1 MDKQKVKKIKFYL
14 YNYYELGNL
23 INKRREEIIDAIKIS
38 NNAWLKSKNSEGY
51 TLEDQVIKLDDDF
64 KIIEYK
70 RWQVFLKEI
79 LVFLCKKFP
88 KCYQYVVLKYL
99 ENDDAEEISRLLKIN
114 FKELIILDNK
124 LIELIYKKAKIR
136 NLV

>member
-1 MDKQKVKKIKFYL
+1 MDKQKEKKIKFYL
-14 YNYYELGNL
+14 YNYYEIDNL

-38 NNAWLKSKNSEGY
+38 NNAWLKSKNTEGF

-79 LVFLCKKFP
+79 LVFYAKNFL
-88 KCYQYVVLKYL
+88 
-99 ENDDAEEISRLLKIN
+99 NAIN
-114 FKELIILDNK
+114 M
-124 LIELIYKKAKIR
+124 
-136 NLV
+136 